1 MSTDAT
7 RPDAR
12 DGTKEL
18 AAGRGWLEIVVI
30 GDTLNAFRVECSDW
44 ATVFT

>member
-1 MSTDAT
+1 MSTEET

-12 DGTKEL
+12 GGTKEL
-18 AAGRGWLEIVVI
+18 GAGRGWLEIVVI
-30 GDTLNAFRVECSDW
+30 GDTLNAFCVECSDW